1 MRFEPLGLNGA
12 FRIEIEPRADDRGLF
27 ARTYCEE
34 EFAAHG
40 LPTRFVQCNTSF
52 NTRRGT
58 LRGMHYQADPR
69 PEEKLVRCTRGA
81 VYDVI
86 VDLRPESPTFCKWEG
101 FELSADNRRA
111 LFVPAGFGHG
121 FQTLAD
127 GSEVFYQ
134 MSELY
139 VADLARGVRWNDPAF
154 GIVWPLAET
163 IIAPRDAAF
172 ADFVP

>member
-1 MRFEPLGLNGA
+1 MRFEPLGLKKA

-86 VDLRPESPTFCKWEG
+86 VDLRPDSPTFCRWEG
-101 FELSADNRRA
+101 YELSADNRRA

-121 FQTLAD
+121 FQTLVD
-127 GSEVFYQ
+127 ETEVFYQ
-134 MSELY
+134 MSEFY

-154 GIVWPLAET
+154 GIVWPLSET
-163 IIAPRDAAF
+163 ILAPRDAAF